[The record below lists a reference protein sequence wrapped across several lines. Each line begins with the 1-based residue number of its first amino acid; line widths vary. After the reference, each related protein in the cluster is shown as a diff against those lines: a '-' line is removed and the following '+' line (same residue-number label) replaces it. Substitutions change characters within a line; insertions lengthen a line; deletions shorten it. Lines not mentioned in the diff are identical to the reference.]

1 MNGWCMVEGEEGG
14 REGVDNFSKECTI
27 FFKTNMAI
35 IVQKPKLCKG

>member
-1 MNGWCMVEGEEGG
+1 MEGGEGG

-27 FFKTNMAI
+27 NFKTNII